1 MSEIATLIVLADSS
15 VSPGMVFTVF
25 LILAL
30 VVLVVS
36 VWLFRTQLR
45 FRRSVLTDRHVV
57 KRCPSCNAVME
68 PGASYCPNCGRRVPQ
83 VTTVSE

>member
-1 MSEIATLIVLADSS
+1 MREIATLIVLADYSI
-15 VSPGMVFTVF
+15 SPGLVFTVF
-25 LILAL
+25 LVLAL
-30 VVLVVS
+30 VVLGVS
-36 VWLFRTQLR
+36 LWLFRTQLQ

-68 PGASYCPNCGRRVPQ
+68 PGASYCPNCGRQVPQ